1 MPTSRGHAARVA
13 FLWGFSPY
21 SFALLPYIGLRFSPD
36 GSWAL
41 HFQYAGLYADLWF
54 FSDSIQGDTHG
65 L

>member
-1 MPTSRGHAARVA
+1 MA

-41 HFQYAGLYADLWF
+41 HTQFAGLYADLWF
-54 FSDSIQGDTHG
+54 FPDSIQGDTHG